1 MKVGIDQLQPG
12 MLLKGDVTDKSG
24 RLLTRSETL
33 LTEKHINTFKT
44 WGITHAEIRN
54 EEDDAD
60 EVPGA
65 RAVLSPQ
72 ALEYAVNKAQ
82 ELFLHNNREHPAVH
96 ELYNFCVQRLAQH
109 YHDH

>member
-24 RLLTRSETL
+24 RLLTRGETL
-33 LTEKHINTFKT
+33 LTEKHINIFKT
-44 WGITHAEIRN
+44 WGITHAEIRS
-54 EEDDAD
+54 EAEDRD
-60 EVPGA
+60 EPCP
-65 RAVLSPQ
+65 RAMLSPQ
-72 ALEYAVNKAQ
+72 ALEYAVNKSQ
-82 ELFLHNNREHPAVH
+82 ELFMHNNREHPAVR